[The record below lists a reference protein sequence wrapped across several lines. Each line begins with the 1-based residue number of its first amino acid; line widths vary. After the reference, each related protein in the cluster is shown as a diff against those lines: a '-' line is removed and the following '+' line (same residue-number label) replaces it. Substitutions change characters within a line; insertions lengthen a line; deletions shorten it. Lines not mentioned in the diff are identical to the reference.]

1 MITGRPIQSDS
12 DDSSEDDE
20 VIVQATDANRN
31 RGKSDSWISCKV
43 FMGIIVG
50 VVIICLVL
58 FNFSS
63 DGQPLPP
70 NT

>member
-20 VIVQATDANRN
+20 VIAQTTDANRN
-31 RGKSDSWISCKV
+31 RGKSDGWFFCKV

-50 VVIICLVL
+50 VAIICLAL
-58 FNFSS
+58 FNFNSN
-63 DGQPLPP
+63 GQPLPP